1 MTVSE
6 LIKTLAELEYQE
18 AEICARGN
26 NSFIVDINII
36 ADCTVHNGKTGCYVL
51 TDGKTLTEEQ
61 IIKNKFFERCNYN
74 EYYSKCQKEK

>member
-26 NSFIVDINII
+26 NSFIVDIVSI

-51 TDGKTLTEEQ
+51 TDGKMLTD
-61 IIKNKFFERCNYN
+61 IKNIEEVF
-74 EYYSKCQKEK
+74 KEEVVK